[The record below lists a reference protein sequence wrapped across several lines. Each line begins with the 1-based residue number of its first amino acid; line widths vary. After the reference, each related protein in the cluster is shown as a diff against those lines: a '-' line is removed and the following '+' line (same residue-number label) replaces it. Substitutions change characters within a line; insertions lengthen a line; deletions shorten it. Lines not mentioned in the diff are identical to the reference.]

1 MKRLL
6 LAILLLWT
14 GPLAAQLY
22 HPGEVLRYRVSYK
35 AKMFPNTEVG
45 TVEVT
50 TTETTCNGKKYYL
63 VKGVGRT
70 LPTYRWFYNMEDIYQ
85 VWIDPVTL
93 RSEYF
98 QSDIREG
105 DYTFESR
112 FDYVWQDSVV
122 RTRWRSR
129 QRPFAEKEMPL
140 TPESMDAISL
150 FFNMRTA
157 EAGDFSK
164 DKPEYLRMVLQDTV
178 RNIRYRFLG
187 REVKKIRNMGKFRTL
202 KFDCQLGT
210 TEGYSFTDGTVFYIW
225 ITDDK
230 NKIPVYIESPV
241 RVGSINGYISGYKNL
256 KYPVTSLVK

>member
-1 MKRLL
+1 M
-6 LAILLLWT
+6 
-14 GPLAAQLY
+14 
-22 HPGEVLRYRVSYK
+22 
-35 AKMFPNTEVG
+35 
-45 TVEVT
+45 
-50 TTETTCNGKKYYL
+50 
-63 VKGVGRT
+63 GRT

-105 DYTFESR
+105 DYTFERAVSTTCGRIRSCGPAGAAGSVRSPRRKCPSHPKAWTPYRSFQHAHGRGGR
-112 FDYVWQDSVV
+112 FQQGQTGIPADG
-122 RTRWRSR
+122 
-129 QRPFAEKEMPL
+129 A
-140 TPESMDAISL
+140 
-150 FFNMRTA
+150 
-157 EAGDFSK
+157 AG
-164 DKPEYLRMVLQDTV
+164 YGAH
-178 RNIRYRFLG
+178 IRYRFLG